1 MILLHVKF
9 FRFGLFLKLLP
20 LSNTVHTHCAIFP
33 LSDYKSLNPQDIKE
47 NNKKVRTARKEKK
60 YRRSF
65 NFGFA
70 AGFY

>member
-9 FRFGLFLKLLP
+9 LRFGLFSKLLL

-47 NNKKVRTARKEKK
+47 NNKKVRTARKKK
-60 YRRSF
+60 KKKQT
-65 NFGFA
+65 
-70 AGFY
+70 